1 MGICLNQKY
10 IKCMLLDYKSSKENT
25 IQAITLNKE
34 DNDKL
39 ENENIKDN
47 KNEINKN
54 ILQNDKIKL
63 SFNNNDKLNNKN
75 QIISYQIKSKYKT
88 KFFNNSFN
96 NNLNNISINSINE
109 PINSN
114 INNNCDK
121 FIFFTNLKDKKENA
135 LASTTNAS
143 NSKL

>member
-25 IQAITLNKE
+25 IHAITLNKE

-39 ENENIKDN
+39 EKENIKDN
-47 KNEINKN
+47 KFEINKN
-54 ILQNDKIKL
+54 IIQNDTIKL
-63 SFNNNDKLNNKN
+63 SFNNNVKLNNNN
-75 QIISYQIKSKYKT
+75 QIISYQIQSKYKT

-96 NNLNNISINSINE
+96 NNLNNNSINNINE
-109 PINSN
+109 SINSN
-114 INNNCDK
+114 INNNCEIL
-121 FIFFTNLKDKKENA
+121 IFFTNLKDKKENI